1 MNFAYP
7 EFLFALAAISVP
19 IIIHLLNFRRFKKI
33 YFSDIRFLK
42 DVEIETKSR
51 NKLKNLLILL
61 SRILAIACLVLA
73 FARPFIPKGAGV
85 SSEALNSVVIY
96 VDNSFSMNA
105 QGEAGNMLEEAKA
118 KAIELGSV
126 YANGAEIR
134 LLTNDFNPAHV
145 RKLSFE
151 EFKNEVTLIEATP
164 QLRSFND
171 IVSRTSGMIGAQE
184 SGLLYFISDL
194 QRRTAIPSSNS
205 VDTLLNI
212 FVVPTQTSV
221 ESNIYI
227 DSCWFQTPTRLP
239 EQSDVLMVRLRNSG
253 TSEVENVSARLTIN
267 SVQRSVGSA
276 TIAAQSFEDIEM
288 TFTNS
293 ASGLQFAEVSIQD
306 YPIMYDDNYHL
317 SFDLANNVKILLLNG
332 EKASSH
338 VKKVFASEANFVLT
352 ENSSANLDYS
362 LLASTDLLVCNGV
375 ASFSSGMVQELRK
388 FVENGGSLLFIPSE
402 KPEFSSTNE
411 LLLALRAEQLT
422 ASDTTKLKV
431 EGVNLKS
438 RIFKN
443 VFTEWEERID
453 LPTTSRHFGTSITT
467 SGGAERLLTLANGQ
481 PCLSAYFFGKGS
493 CYVLTSALQDEWTN
507 FHRHA
512 LFVPV
517 IYNMALN
524 SVSHGASSETI
535 GSDEFIALD
544 SKIADGNKLEVRSM
558 EDNGSFMP
566 ERVVRADGNG
576 ILVHDQVRTDGHF
589 LIMADEDTIRPVSF
603 NYDRTE
609 SDMNFLGIEEFQKI
623 ASDLGISNLQIVEAS
638 TETIANEV
646 TQLQDG
652 KQLWR
657 LFLILGLFFLL
668 AETILIRI
676 L

>member
-1 MNFAYP
+1 
-7 EFLFALAAISVP
+7 
-19 IIIHLLNFRRFKKI
+19 
-33 YFSDIRFLK
+33 
-42 DVEIETKSR
+42 
-51 NKLKNLLILL
+51 
-61 SRILAIACLVLA
+61 
-73 FARPFIPKGAGV
+73 
-85 SSEALNSVVIY
+85 
-96 VDNSFSMNA
+96 
-105 QGEAGNMLEEAKA
+105 
-118 KAIELGSV
+118 
-126 YANGAEIR
+126 
-134 LLTNDFNPAHV
+134 
-145 RKLSFE
+145 
-151 EFKNEVTLIEATP
+151 
-164 QLRSFND
+164 
-171 IVSRTSGMIGAQE
+171 MIGAQE

-306 YPIMYDDNYHL
+306 YPITYDDNYHL

>member
-19 IIIHLLNFRRFKKI
+19 IIIHLFNFRRFKKI

-51 NKLKNLLILL
+51 NQLKNLLILL

-73 FARPFIPKGAGV
+73 FARPFIPTAAGI
-85 SSEALNSVVIY
+85 SSGALNSVVIY
-96 VDNSFSMNA
+96 IDNSFSMNA

-118 KAIELGSV
+118 KAIEVGSV
-126 YANGAEIR
+126 YSNGAEIR

-151 EFKNEVTLIEATP
+151 EFKNEVTLVEATP
-164 QLRSFND
+164 QLRSFD
-171 IVSRTSGMIGAQE
+171 EVVSRTAGMIGAQE

-194 QRRTAIPSSNS
+194 QRKTTTPTSA
-205 VDTLLNI
+205 VDTVLNI
-212 FVVPTQTSV
+212 FVVPTQASV

-227 DSCWFQTPTRLP
+227 DSCWFQTPSRLP
-239 EQSDVLMVRLRNSG
+239 EQADVLMVRIRNSG
-253 TSEVENVSARLTIN
+253 TSEVENVSAKLTIN
-267 SVQRSVGSA
+267 SVQRSVGNA

-293 ASGLQFAEVSIQD
+293 SSGLQFAEVSIQD
-306 YPIMYDDNYHL
+306 YPITYDDNYHL
-317 SFDLANNVKILLLNG
+317 SFDLANSVKILLLNG
-332 EKASSH
+332 EKASGH
-338 VKKVFASEANFVLT
+338 AKKVFASEPNFVIT
-352 ENSSANLDYS
+352 ESSSANLDYS
-362 LLASTDLLVCNGV
+362 LLAATDLLVCNGV
-375 ASFSSGMVQELRK
+375 SSFSSGMVQELMK
-388 FVENGGSLLFIPSE
+388 FVENGGSLLFIPAE

-422 ASDTTKLKV
+422 SSDTTKQKV

-438 RIFKN
+438 RIFRN

-453 LPTTSRHFGTSITT
+453 LPTTSRHFGTSLTT
-467 SGGAERLLTLANGQ
+467 NSGAERLLTLANGH
-481 PCLSAYFFGKGS
+481 PFLSAYFFGSGS

-524 SVSHGASSETI
+524 SILHGASSETI
-535 GSDEFIALD
+535 GSDEFIAVD
-544 SKIADGNKLEVRSM
+544 SKLTESSNLEVRSM
-558 EDNGSFMP
+558 NDNSSFLP
-566 ERVVRADGNG
+566 ERVVRPEGNG
-576 ILVHDQVRTDGHF
+576 IMVHDQVRADGHF
-589 LIMADEDTIRPVSF
+589 LIMADKDTIRPVSF

-623 ASDLGISNLQIVEAS
+623 ASDLGINRLQIVDGS
-638 TETIANEV
+638 TETIANEI

-657 LFLILGLFFLL
+657 LFLILALFFLL